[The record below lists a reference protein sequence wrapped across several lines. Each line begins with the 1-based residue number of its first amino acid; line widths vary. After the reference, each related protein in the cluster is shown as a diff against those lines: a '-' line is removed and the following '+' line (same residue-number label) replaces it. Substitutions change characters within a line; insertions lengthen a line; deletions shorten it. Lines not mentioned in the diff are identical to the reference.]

1 MRGMRRPRFRPYRRP
16 IFRPRRP
23 LMRSGWGLWGLGWLL
38 YPALGVIA
46 LLTMVLL
53 SGLIVR

>member
-23 LMRSGWGLWGLGWLL
+23 LMRFGWGLWGMGRLL
-38 YPALGVIA
+38 YLALGVIA
-46 LLTMVLL
+46 IFSMALLL
-53 SGLIVR
+53 GLFAR